1 MKKALIITGGFI
13 DEKFAGDFV
22 GKHNFDSI
30 IAVDGGLKYVYEH
43 GLLPDIIIGDFDTID
58 GEILKKYQANNY
70 SRIIRLNPIKDSTDT
85 EEAIDYAIFAGFDKA
100 YIIGGVGDRVDH
112 SIANL
117 FLLKKAMENGLKAT
131 IYTSTSKMFM
141 ISQNTKINNTKKY
154 KYISFIQFDGPAI
167 GVTLKGFKYEV
178 KDMDF
183 DTKKTYSLG
192 ISNEFST
199 ASVGEVSIKKGA
211 LLVVMSMDDH

>member
-1 MKKALIITGGFI
+1 
-13 DEKFAGDFV
+13 
-22 GKHNFDSI
+22 
-30 IAVDGGLKYVYEH
+30 
-43 GLLPDIIIGDFDTID
+43 
-58 GEILKKYQANNY
+58 
-70 SRIIRLNPIKDSTDT
+70 
-85 EEAIDYAIFAGFDKA
+85 
-100 YIIGGVGDRVDH
+100 
-112 SIANL
+112 
-117 FLLKKAMENGLKAT
+117 
-131 IYTSTSKMFM
+131 MFM

-192 ISNEFST
+192 ISNEFS